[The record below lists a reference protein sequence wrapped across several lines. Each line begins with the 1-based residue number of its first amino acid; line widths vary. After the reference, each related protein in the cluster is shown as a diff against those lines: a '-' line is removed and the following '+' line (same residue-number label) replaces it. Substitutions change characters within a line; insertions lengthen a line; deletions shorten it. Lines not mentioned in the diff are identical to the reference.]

1 MSTMVRNSTWRSAMG
16 MAAAAVLAT
25 CGVATFAPAYA
36 QQPADKPAEKQ
47 DASKVDQSKM
57 EKRDSIIFRN
67 GNKVEGVILDENDA
81 SVKFLLIVSTLR
93 SEVTY
98 SKADIL
104 DIRHNEFAPAAKDEK
119 DSKKDDAKP
128 DVAATTPEDGHL
140 VDVYGKPIE
149 PGTMKVYLVTLGGE
163 FGRDVSRTPVKAM
176 MDDIARVQ
184 PDILLVRFDHSFGI
198 YGQEAPDF
206 AQIGRQSYNLLETAR
221 ELDTLISDRIA
232 SDPTFKVK
240 PRQIAWIKKALGPAA
255 FLPFVFPEIY
265 FTSDG
270 HHGGIGGLDLLFKG
284 QADDV
289 VAEKQISLRLGR
301 SVGLAE
307 KGGHDGRIM
316 KAMSR
321 GDYVL
326 SYRIVGGQVE
336 WLDNQLPTD
345 PSWFIL
351 KDDGSTNDE
360 HKDSMQDLVRLKGN
374 DYLTLDAKTAFDI
387 GMSKGTADTVD
398 ELMNKLN
405 ISRGYA
411 IVKNKSDQIFKEWSV
426 DVSKAEKDLERLY
439 RKYQAVEVRAPGQYE
454 QRTAARGQRKGILRE
469 MQGIIK
475 VYAESLNPRRFGAP
489 DDFLSQL
496 NLIIDQI
503 DTAQRMD
510 RRP

>member
-1 MSTMVRNSTWRSAMG
+1 MARNMWQSTMGISAAG
-16 MAAAAVLAT
+16 VLAI
-25 CGVATFAPAYA
+25 CGVASLAPALA
-36 QQPADKPAEKQ
+36 LQPADKPADKPAEKQ
-47 DASKVDQSKM
+47 DISKL

-104 DIRHNEFAPAAKDEK
+104 DIRRNEFTAAKD
-119 DSKKDDAKP
+119 DKKDDKKEDAKP
-128 DVAATTPEDGHL
+128 EVSASVPDDGRI
-140 VDVYGKPIE
+140 VDINGKAIE
-149 PGTMKVYLVTLGGE
+149 PGTLKVYFVTLGGE
-163 FGRDVSRTPVKAM
+163 FGREVSRTPVKVM
-176 MDDIARVQ
+176 MDDIARIQ
-184 PDILLVRFDHSFGI
+184 PDILLVRFDNTFGI
-198 YGQEAPDF
+198 YGQEFLDF

-221 ELDTLISDRIA
+221 ELDTLIADRLA

-270 HHGGIGGLDLLFKG
+270 RHGGIGGLDQLFKG

-289 VAEKQISLRLGR
+289 VAEKQISLRMGR

-336 WLDNQLPTD
+336 WLENQMPTD
-345 PSWFIL
+345 PSWNIL

-360 HKDSMQDLVRLKGN
+360 HKDSQQDLARLRGN
-374 DYLTLDAKTAFDI
+374 DFLTLDATHAYEI
-387 GMSKGTADTVD
+387 GLSRGTADSVD
-398 ELMNKLN
+398 ELMSKLN
-405 ISRGYA
+405 INRNYA
-411 IVKNKSDQIFKEWSV
+411 VVKTKADQMFKDWNSDVE
-426 DVSKAEKDLERLY
+426 KAEKNLRTLY
-439 RKYQAVEVRAPGQYE
+439 RKYETVEVKPPAQYE
-454 QRTAARGQRKGILRE
+454 QRTAARGQRKALLRE
-469 MQGIIK
+469 MQGVLK
-475 VYAESLNPRRFGAP
+475 TYGESINPRNFGAP
-489 DDFLSQL
+489 EEFVSQI
-496 NLIIDQI
+496 NVWIDQI